1 MGCHYAP
8 TVLRLNE
15 VGHEGQSDLL
25 VTFGYYLRRPYVFF
39 VKRSPCERSSV
50 HHCDSRCTNPLTP
63 GLNDLPRLAGLVWD
77 QGEERDQDMSSR
89 KRQTLLVIHQI
100 YVVGYVT
107 VCPGKCSKR
116 LPTQVWQC
124 SEPGQVQPYLQF
136 CKAECDYCHY
146 TVIMYYFQLCSFSC
160 SSSLASLQVTQK
172 LKPQHERFLVSA
184 FLRHWCMTQA
194 AIDYDPA
201 IPSPANASVVVAPR
215 S

>member
-1 MGCHYAP
+1 M
-8 TVLRLNE
+8 
-15 VGHEGQSDLL
+15 
-25 VTFGYYLRRPYVFF
+25 F

-107 VCPGKCSKR
+107 VCPGKCSKW

-146 TVIMYYFQLCSFSC
+146 TVI
-160 SSSLASLQVTQK
+160 
-172 LKPQHERFLVSA
+172 
-184 FLRHWCMTQA
+184 
-194 AIDYDPA
+194 
-201 IPSPANASVVVAPR
+201 IPSLCTIFSYVHPVVHLV
-215 S
+215 